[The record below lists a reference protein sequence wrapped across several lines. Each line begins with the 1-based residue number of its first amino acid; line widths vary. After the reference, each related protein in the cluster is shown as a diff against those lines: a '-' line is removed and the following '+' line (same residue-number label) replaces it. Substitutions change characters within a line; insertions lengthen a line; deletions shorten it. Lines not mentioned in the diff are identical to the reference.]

1 MENSPLCDLSI
12 IIINYNTEGFLNRC
26 LITVASQSNVN
37 SEVIVVDNA
46 SQDNSLD
53 IVKNN
58 FPWVNLKANKRNLGF
73 ARANNQALKT
83 CKGKYVY
90 FLNPDT
96 EVREGAFG
104 KIVEFMDSYPDVGLA
119 GTRIL
124 NPDGSLQSST
134 EQRYPGEKYEKRGL
148 KDLKG
153 NIAWVLGA
161 SMVGRRDIVDRLA
174 GFDERFYIYGEEQ
187 DLCLRVRKEGWAIGC
202 IPDAVIVHWGGK
214 SERDNPPIEVWKK
227 KFEAELLFY
236 KKHYSKKAI
245 RAIKR
250 ANIIQAFWRIFTLKL
265 TIPFC
270 IDKEISLNKL
280 DKYKLALEMFY
291 DRGI

>member
-1 MENSPLCDLSI
+1 MKNNSICDLSI
-12 IIINYNTEGFLNRC
+12 IIVNYNTECFLNRC
-26 LITVASQSNVN
+26 LTTIASQSNVN

-53 IVKNN
+53 IVRNN
-58 FPWVNLKANKRNLGF
+58 FPWVTLKANECNVGF
-73 ARANNQALKT
+73 ARANNQALKV
-83 CKGKYVY
+83 CKGKYAY

-104 KIVEFMDSYPDVGLA
+104 KIVEFMDSCPDVGIA
-119 GTRIL
+119 GTHIV
-124 NPDGSLQSST
+124 NPDGSFQSSI
-134 EQRYPGEKYEKRGL
+134 EQYYPGEKYEKREL

-161 SMVGRRDIVDRLA
+161 SMIGRRNIIDRLG
-174 GFDERFYIYGEEQ
+174 GFDERFYLYGEDQ
-187 DLCLRVRKEGWAIGC
+187 DLCLRVRKEGWTIGY

-214 SERDNPPIEVWKK
+214 SERNNLPIEVWKK

-236 KKHYSKKAI
+236 KKHYSKRAV

-265 TIPFC
+265 IIPFC

-280 DKYKLALEMFY
+280 DKYKLALEIFY
-291 DRGI
+291 AKDI